1 MAVSLVGIGVIS
13 CVPCFSHFF
22 SLLELQDYR
31 GRFFGHL
38 CWCLVWVS
46 ADGNGGI
53 VVAWYLW
60 NFGNRHLRISL

>member
-1 MAVSLVGIGVIS
+1 MRAQFSSVTVFLYIQSVITEVMMAVSLVGIGVIS

-38 CWCLVWVS
+38 C
-46 ADGNGGI
+46 
-53 VVAWYLW
+53 
-60 NFGNRHLRISL
+60 